1 MLVGPSGVTASRVN
15 DSEDRIRAEKVPGIN
30 RSTIV
35 GRIAYQLAGI
45 DGVDPSISTRRPAVE
60 LSLIQVNASSYS
72 VLVPVGGAP
81 AVQAPAVTPLP
92 CVLCGRIE

>member
-15 DSEDRIRAEKVPGIN
+15 DSEDRIRADKVPGIN
-30 RSTIV
+30 RSTII

-45 DGVDPSISTRRPAVE
+45 DGVDPAISTRRPAVE
-60 LSLIQVNASSYS
+60 LSLIQVNAFLILGSGTRRRCS
-72 VLVPVGGAP
+72 GGAGAGRH
-81 AVQAPAVTPLP
+81 AVA